1 MNVHIAAFTFASEIV
16 TGPIEMLDC
25 DKVYLIRTNRGLHPA
40 ALNSDAFSDRVKSL
54 AVAMIVVDVAENVST
69 MYDAIDRIAES
80 ELRQGHRVSI
90 NASSG
95 TRLFTVAAAMSAAR
109 HRDIELYYV
118 EPQTYYVQR
127 DFSRGIER
135 IVHLAVPRP
144 TMKEIPVDSELCFV
158 LMPFAPDLRQIYDDV
173 IAPTVA
179 GLGLRCIRADDLFDN
194 RPIMDDIWDNI
205 RRSRLVIADLTGRN
219 PNVFYE
225 AGIAHALGK
234 EVVLI
239 SRSIE
244 DVPFDLRHIRCLIYS
259 DTLRGAKKLV
269 DDLAKTLSA
278 VVARTAVR
286 NPRPMRVTGENRD
299 SSTAES
305 FK

>member
-1 MNVHIAAFTFASEIV
+1 
-16 TGPIEMLDC
+16 
-25 DKVYLIRTNRGLHPA
+25 
-40 ALNSDAFSDRVKSL
+40 
-54 AVAMIVVDVAENVST
+54 
-69 MYDAIDRIAES
+69 
-80 ELRQGHRVSI
+80 
-90 NASSG
+90 
-95 TRLFTVAAAMSAAR
+95 
-109 HRDIELYYV
+109 
-118 EPQTYYVQR
+118 
-127 DFSRGIER
+127 
-135 IVHLAVPRP
+135 
-144 TMKEIPVDSELCFV
+144 MKEIPVDSELCFV